1 MRVLTLSLA
10 LSALLAA
17 QQPQSAP
24 SAPTVKR
31 LSESQVQKL
40 QILELQYRLLIE
52 QICHEAEFPAAQC
65 QIRAEAGVVIRTPMP
80 EAPKP
85 EAKKSEAAKPE
96 PTKPPPKPDQ

>member
-1 MRVLTLSLA
+1 MRVLTLALA

-65 QIRAEAGVVIRTPMP
+65 QIRAEAGVVIRTPVVP
-80 EAPKP
+80 EVAKPKP
-85 EAKKSEAAKPE
+85 EPAKPE
-96 PTKPPPKPDQ
+96 PSKSPAAKEAK